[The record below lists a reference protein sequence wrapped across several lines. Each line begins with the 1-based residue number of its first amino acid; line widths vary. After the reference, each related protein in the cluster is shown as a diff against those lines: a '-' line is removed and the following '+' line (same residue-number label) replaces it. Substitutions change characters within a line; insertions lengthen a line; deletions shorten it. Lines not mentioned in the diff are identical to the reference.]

1 MDIKGPG
8 YRIQPAHCRHT
19 VAVQRAICALNRNAL
34 WNNARLPLVTKNITA
49 VAQRVSLVRG
59 VHDVADCHEPFSCA
73 SWIRRAPI
81 GFGIVYR
88 TNRCSQWVTVC
99 PERFQVLLLP
109 GDGTG
114 SKNSKRNRWYFWLYN
129 AGIIKII

>member
-49 VAQRVSLVRG
+49 VAQSVPRSWCARCRGLSRTFFLCLVDPPCPDRIWNCLPNESLFAVGYSLPRTVPSVAAAGGWDG
-59 VHDVADCHEPFSCA
+59 VE
-73 SWIRRAPI
+73 
-81 GFGIVYR
+81 
-88 TNRCSQWVTVC
+88 
-99 PERFQVLLLP
+99 
-109 GDGTG
+109 
-114 SKNSKRNRWYFWLYN
+114 K
-129 AGIIKII
+129 